1 MQSAEKELQNK
12 ETTISCFEKLLDE
25 QIMCSFIDA
34 DSKSEDYKARLFD
47 VQQQFSRQKQI
58 WSQKLQAFDLLKRTM
73 KTQYEGEMMKLE
85 EEYSDKISSLSKEMD
100 AKDQKVALY
109 EQDLELARKHL
120 REVR

>member
-1 MQSAEKELQNK
+1 
-12 ETTISCFEKLLDE
+12 
-25 QIMCSFIDA
+25 
-34 DSKSEDYKARLFD
+34 
-47 VQQQFSRQKQI
+47 
-58 WSQKLQAFDLLKRTM
+58 M
-73 KTQYEGEMMKLE
+73 KTQYEGEMIKLE